1 MHSDRRRVVCT
12 LAVVPVALIITNRDP
27 VSADSQHKGRWFKA
41 KVGTSI
47 RLLEVKP

>member
-12 LAVVPVALIITNRDP
+12 LKVVAVALIITWHDP
-27 VSADSQHKGRWFKA
+27 VSADSQLKGRFFKA

-47 RLLEVKP
+47 PLLEVTP